1 MAVKKVKFWKLSLKV
16 IFYFVEKLKLKV
28 RLSYTIK
35 TGTFSKLWV
44 VVHFS
49 QDTHTMYFFLLQV
62 LSYVV
67 AVLVVVN
74 AENAAEENTLDQ
86 VSLFLKGKL
95 VDDY

>member
-1 MAVKKVKFWKLSLKV
+1 
-16 IFYFVEKLKLKV
+16 
-28 RLSYTIK
+28 
-35 TGTFSKLWV
+35 
-44 VVHFS
+44 
-49 QDTHTMYFFLLQV
+49 MYFFLLQV